1 MQNFDNFCGLPTI
14 AIAGPLAYQQGLELA
29 DDVFLDCYMIL
40 SVTRA

>member
-1 MQNFDNFCGLPTI
+1 MQKIDQFCLLPAL
-14 AIAGPLAYQQGLELA
+14 AIAGPVAYQQGLELA